1 MEGLSVEQNLNKAKS
16 LVRKGKALEALDLY
30 NSIIRKFPHNK
41 RAQLGIQQLKPS
53 NIKKLDPPNQK
64 IDTLLEYYKTGQ
76 YVEAEKLARRIIED
90 FPEHPFGW
98 KVLGAILKETGRVSE
113 SIVPFQKSLEITPQD
128 PIAHSNLGITLQALG
143 RLEEAEI
150 ILRKAIALNFDYAIA
165 HNNLG
170 ITLQGLGRLE
180 EAETSLKQAIYLK
193 SDFVEAYVN
202 LGNTLKELNKLDES
216 LSCLNKAISLKP
228 DFAEAHSN
236 LGNTL
241 KKLGR
246 LEEAEASYTKS
257 ILIKPD
263 YVEGLNNLGVILKDL
278 GRLNESEIKLK
289 HVLELNPNNAE
300 AYNNLGNTLQ
310 EMGKLEE
317 AMESYEQATKIRPSF
332 LDAEENM
339 IGCLTVFIPK
349 NLISNPIFEVNDKI
363 RKINIKL
370 SPNGIISDARV
381 IRLISQSFNLIKKY
395 NLNFET
401 ELSQIYR
408 RNAVHLNCERH
419 MSIFD
424 QYNIIPKF
432 CFGCYKVQIE
442 PNNIIDLIKLMMIF
456 DQIKLKDNNTR
467 KCMVELRPE
476 IPGFYK
482 GLIYCSNLKQA
493 NEIARVIDIIVKE
506 NISSNLTSKVKRGC
520 SEYPITFPD
529 YKEINNN
536 GPQLMNYNKDWM
548 AIEEIYDKE
557 NHTLKDKKIN
567 ESVSGLNLQDVLIM
581 RNWIDYAKGIGDRSI
596 HLLESHDF
604 ENNFIYE
611 LARMRND

>member
-1 MEGLSVEQNLNKAKS
+1 MEGLSVEQNLNKAKT

-41 RAQLGIQQLKPS
+41 RAQLGIQQLKTL

-76 YVEAEKLARRIIED
+76 YVEAEKLARLITED

-150 ILRKAIALNFDYAIA
+150 ILRKAIALNFDYATA

-180 EAETSLKQAIYLK
+180 EAETSLKQAISLK

-216 LSCLNKAISLKP
+216 LSCLNKAIFLKP
-228 DFAEAHSN
+228 DFAEAYSN

-241 KKLGR
+241 KKIGR
-246 LEEAEASYTKS
+246 LEEAEASYIKS

-289 HVLELNPNNAE
+289 HVIKLNPNNAE

-317 AMESYEQATKIRPSF
+317 AMESYEQANKIRPSF
-332 LDAEENM
+332 LDAKENM
-339 IGCLTVFIPK
+339 IGCLTLFTPK
-349 NLISNPIFEVNDKI
+349 NLISNPIFETNHEI
-363 RKINIKL
+363 RKINTNFNPK
-370 SPNGIISDARV
+370 GIITDTRV
-381 IRLISQSFNLIKKY
+381 VRLISRSFNLIKKY

-408 RNAVHLNCERH
+408 RNAVHLNCKRH

-493 NEIARVIDIIVKE
+493 NEIAGVIDIIVKE

-567 ESVSGLNLQDVLIM
+567 QSISGLNLQDVLIM
-581 RNWIDYAKGIGDRSI
+581 RNWIDYAKGIGDTSI
-596 HLLESHDF
+596 NLLESYDF
-604 ENNFIYE
+604 INHFIYD
-611 LARMRND
+611 LARTRNH